1 MSKTV
6 PDWLDKDFFTKVI
19 RNYTD
24 DEEAIL
30 VSFSIRSGSNAG
42 ENFASDLFRVS
53 LNYSKTPRTST
64 AGGQSLFSRNIETVS
79 VIVKS
84 LPVNEDIDID
94 NHRMFLNEMRM
105 YGESLVDIDRIVR
118 MAYGE
123 LKLFPR

>member
-19 RNYTD
+19 RNYTN

-30 VSFSIRSGSNAG
+30 VTFSIRSGSNAG
-42 ENFASDLFRVS
+42 ENFASDLFRVT
-53 LNYSKTPRTST
+53 LNYTQTPRTSP
-64 AGGQSLFSRNIETVS
+64 ASGRSFFSRNIDTIS

-84 LPVNEDIDID
+84 LPVNEDVDID
-94 NHRMFLNEMRM
+94 NHRMFQNEMRM

-118 MAYGE
+118 AAYGE

>member
-6 PDWLDKDFFTKVI
+6 PDWLDKDFFAKVI
-19 RNYTD
+19 RNYTK

-42 ENFASDLFRVS
+42 ENFASDLFRVT

-64 AGGQSLFSRNIETVS
+64 AGDVTRNIETIS

-84 LPVNEDIDID
+84 LPVNEDVDID